1 MRRRDREL
9 DPRVAEDLAVLD
21 AALAGEH
28 ADPLVTLI
36 SEEARAW
43 APPMTSAFAAALDEA
58 VGRGFAKP
66 AGSPGA
72 TRPLRARWLPAAGFA
87 VAALI
92 ALVVVLANRG
102 GGTATTGVSRPSV
115 GAATRAAGAPAPRA
129 ATAPEADL
137 AAPAVPPRPAE
148 RAPHRPLPT

>member
-9 DPRVAEDLAVLD
+9 DPRVADDLAALD
-21 AALAGEH
+21 AALAEEH

-43 APPMTSAFAAALDEA
+43 APPMTPAFAAALEEA

-66 AGSPGA
+66 PGSPRA
-72 TRPLRARWLPAAGFA
+72 RRPLRARWLPAAGFA
-87 VAALI
+87 AAALI
-92 ALVVVLANRG
+92 ALVAVVANRG
-102 GGTATTGVSRPSV
+102 GGPAHTGGSRPSV
-115 GAATRAAGAPAPRA
+115 GAATRAAGAPAPQA

-137 AAPAVPPRPAE
+137 AAPAVTTR
-148 RAPHRPLPT
+148 

>member
-43 APPMTSAFAAALDEA
+43 APSMTPGFAAALDEA

-72 TRPLRARWLPAAGFA
+72 TRPLPAHWLPGGRFAAAG
-87 VAALI
+87 VI
-92 ALVVVLANRG
+92 ALRAVVANHS

-115 GAATRAAGAPAPRA
+115 GAATRAAGAP
-129 ATAPEADL
+129 
-137 AAPAVPPRPAE
+137 
-148 RAPHRPLPT
+148 

>member
-28 ADPLVTLI
+28 ADPLDTLI

-43 APPMTSAFAAALDEA
+43 APSMTPAFAAALDEA

-87 VAALI
+87 AAALI
-92 ALVVVLANRG
+92 ALVVVVANHS
-102 GGTATTGVSRPSV
+102 GGTATTGVSRPSARAV
-115 GAATRAAGAPAPRA
+115 TGAAGAPAPQA
-129 ATAPEADL
+129 AT
-137 AAPAVPPRPAE
+137 
-148 RAPHRPLPT
+148 